1 MAGYI
6 EDRWLKKGPDGKR
19 TVPTKL
25 FGKGK
30 RYKVTGIPGVRSRSF
45 PDGQK
50 AAAQKWLAKAQADSD
65 KGEFYDP
72 REGNTPL
79 REYVED
85 VWWPAQSSD
94 LSTLETIHG
103 RVWNHILPHLGELP
117 LRQIKVATLRPW
129 LKDLDGVISPGTA
142 GAVWGYLSNIFE
154 YAIEDEKITKN
165 PCKAKSIK
173 PPKPPEKLARAWT
186 RDRVLAV
193 QAALP
198 GFYRL
203 LVDLG
208 AGAGLRQGEALGL
221 ALEDIDEGA
230 GVIHVR
236 RQVKRVSGKL
246 VYGPP
251 KNDKT
256 RTVPLPDHLARRIR
270 EHVAAFP
277 PKQVTLPWNDPRPA
291 TTKLE
296 ERERAPRTHRL
307 LVTSKDGA
315 AVRAWSFNQHY
326 WKRALAAAG
335 VIPEVAYSTETRH
348 RAYGP
353 TREHGF
359 HCLRHTFASVQLDA
373 RESVVSVSKWLGHAD
388 AAITLRVYAHFMP
401 EADGRGRRA
410 MDAWFAPSVKPE
422 FKKISLN
429 SPSVVFSL
437 PGESALK
444 GFRAPHS
451 SPGGRDARLLNGA
464 PLNSGNQHRPSSAL
478 SPSSSRG

>member
-1 MAGYI
+1 MAGYV
-6 EDRWLKKGPDGKR
+6 EDRWYKKGPDGKR
-19 TVPTKL
+19 TVPTQL
-25 FGKGK
+25 HGKGK

-50 AAAQKWLAKAQADSD
+50 KAADAWLAKAVADSN

-72 REGNTPL
+72 RDGNMPL

-85 VWWPAQSSD
+85 IWWPAQKSD
-94 LSTLETIHG
+94 PATLETVHG

-129 LKDLDGVISPGTA
+129 LKGLEGVISPGTA

-165 PCKAKSIK
+165 PCKAKSISA
-173 PPKPPEKLARAWT
+173 PKPPEKLARAWT
-186 RDRVLAV
+186 RERVLAV
-193 QAALP
+193 QGALP
-198 GFYRL
+198 DFYRI

-208 AGAGLRQGEALGL
+208 VAAGLRQGEALGL
-221 ALEDIDEGA
+221 ALEDIDEATGML
-230 GVIHVR
+230 HVR
-236 RQVKRVSGKL
+236 RQVKRVGGKL
-246 VYGPP
+246 VYALP

-277 PKQVTLPWNDPRPA
+277 PKAITLPWGDPRPA

-307 LVTSKDGA
+307 LVTSKDGD

-326 WKRALAAAG
+326 WKKALAGAG
-335 VIPEVAYSTETRH
+335 IIPLPAYSPTTRN
-348 RAYGP
+348 RAYGS

-388 AAITLRVYAHFMP
+388 PSITLRVYAHFMP

-410 MDAWFAPSVKPE
+410 MDAWFGSPPKPE
-422 FKKISLN
+422 FRKISLDA
-429 SPSVVFSL
+429 PWGSVSL
-437 PGESALK
+437 PGEGQSKGLK
-444 GFRAPHS
+444 FPAQRA
-451 SPGGRDARLLNGA
+451 DKA
-464 PLNSGNQHRPSSAL
+464 PPSSLDGA
-478 SPSSSRG
+478 SVNGR